1 MGHRAQSSN
10 GCAVGPGRCHRSD
23 GLHPLAERRC
33 GMSQAKRVRE
43 ASARAKASACS
54 KASNCTKAS
63 ACSKASARTR
73 KPARARK
80 LSYTTE
86 ADYMRRILWIVL
98 HRSNTCLRV
107 AGGGVAASAGG
118 AAVPVASACAAVPA
132 AAQGHHFFID
142 RCGALH
148 HVVPMGTEGSR
159 TPGFN
164 HHSLSVCIEGGVDAE
179 GRPEAY
185 CTPVQ
190 WMAIDDV
197 LRILHKLFP
206 KARIVGVNR
215 LKAPKR

>member
-33 GMSQAKRVRE
+33 GMSQAKRVR
-43 ASARAKASACS
+43 KASAC
-54 KASNCTKAS
+54 AKAS
-63 ACSKASARTR
+63 ACSKASARTKKSVCTKASACTKKSACTKASACAR
-73 KPARARK
+73 KP
-80 LSYTTE
+80 SYTTE

-98 HRSNTCLRV
+98 HRSNTCLRG
-107 AGGGVAASAGG
+107 AGG
-118 AAVPVASACAAVPA
+118 AAVPA

-164 HHSLSVCIEGGVDAE
+164 RHSLSVCIEGGVDAE

-185 CTPVQ
+185 CTSAQ